1 MKKIE
6 LLAPAGSLKK
16 LKIAFNYGADAV
28 YIGLPAYSLRAKTDF
43 DLKSIKSGID
53 YAHQL
58 KKKVYITIN
67 IFAHNRHLK
76 LLPNYLRQIK
86 KYQPDAIII
95 SDPGVLEMVK
105 KIMPKVDIHL
115 STQMNTLNYGAVK
128 FWQKQGVKRIILG
141 REASLKDIIEI
152 HKQVPKMELE
162 VFVHGAMCMSYSGR
176 CYLSAWLSKRS
187 ANLGLCTQPC
197 RWNYKVHHVK
207 YDGEQNKNR
216 INNYSTENKQS
227 DNEDLF
233 NGVYLEEELRP
244 GEMIPV
250 EADENGTYIMNSKDL
265 NLIDYLDDLIGT
277 GVISFKIE
285 GRTKSIYY
293 LAVTTRA
300 YRQAIDLLTPKHR
313 KPTYQQTGAKRQK
326 QNLKLLRQELNKIDN
341 RGYTTGFLLGNENDN
356 REEFSTSKAMSDWE
370 FVGEVVKTQNAKRK
384 TKKIIFIKSHNA
396 LNAGEEVEII
406 TPSDT
411 YKTKFKEF
419 FTENGKIL
427 DKIRGGTQAIYSVE
441 ISVKYDIVN
450 MSLIRKIK
458 NQNSNG

>member
-76 LLPNYLRQIK
+76 LLPNYLKQIK

-95 SDPGVLEMVK
+95 SDPGILEMVK

-115 STQMNTLNYGAVK
+115 STQMNTLNYEAVK

-141 REASLKDIIEI
+141 REASLEDIKEI
-152 HKQVPKMELE
+152 HRRVSKMELE

-176 CYLSAWLSKRS
+176 CYLSSWLSKRS

-197 RWNYKVHHVK
+197 RWKYKVYPVK
-207 YDGEQNKNR
+207 YDDKQNKNR
-216 INNYSTENKQS
+216 INNYSTKNKQS

-233 NGVYLEEELRP
+233 NGVYLEESLRP
-244 GEMIPV
+244 GEMIPI
-250 EADENGTYIMNSKDL
+250 EEDENGTYIMNSKDL
-265 NLIDYLDDLIGT
+265 NLIDYLADLIRA

-300 YRQAIDLLTPKHR
+300 YRQAIDLLTAKNI
-313 KPTYQQTGAKRQK
+313 GAKNK
-326 QNLKLLRQELNKIDN
+326 KLKEIKGELNKIDN
-341 RGYTTGFLLGNENDN
+341 RGYTTGFLLGHENSS

-384 TKKIIFIKSHNA
+384 MQNKIFIKSHNA

-406 TPSDT
+406 TPNNT

-427 DKIRGGTQAIYSVE
+427 DKIRGGTEDIYSVE
-441 ISVKYDIVN
+441 ISAKYDIVN

-458 NQNSNG
+458 KHQIII